1 VTIAVPVDLADA
13 ALTAEMAEDLAVVE
27 AALRDT
33 SFGGDEMFAEVSRH
47 MMQAGGKR
55 FRAMLVL
62 LAARFG
68 DCRDKRIVP
77 AAVAIEL
84 THLATLFH
92 DDVMD
97 EASIR
102 RGSESANSRF
112 GNSIAIL
119 AGDFL
124 FARASRILAD
134 LGPQAIRIQAETF
147 GRLVDGQLL
156 ETVGVREGEDP
167 LDHYM
172 HVITEKTGSLIATS
186 GRFGA
191 MFAGVP
197 DDMADL
203 ISDACLRIGVAWQL
217 SDDVLDIAS
226 SSAESGKE
234 QGTDLRQGVRTLPVL
249 YALRDTST
257 GQDAVRLRELLL
269 DADLTDQALHAEAL
283 GLLRRSPALEEARQT
298 VRTWIGEASAQL
310 AQLPDVPA
318 RAAFENLCAFV
329 KTRTVLPAV
338 LPALTALPR
347 SPPRALRAVCAPS
360 SLSRSFLAPSLLSPR
375 RPPARFGSRGGRTPI
390 AWGPQGVL

>member
-13 ALTAEMAEDLAVVE
+13 ALTAEMAEELAVVE
-27 AALRDT
+27 SALQET
-33 SFGGDEMFAEVSRH
+33 NFGGDEMFAEVSRH

-68 DCRDKRIVP
+68 DCRDKRIVT

-97 EASIR
+97 EASMR
-102 RGSESANSRF
+102 RGHESANSRF

-119 AGDFL
+119 AGDYL

-134 LGPQAIRIQAETF
+134 LGPDAIRIQAETF

-156 ETVGVREGEDP
+156 ETVGVRPGEDP

-191 MFAGVP
+191 MFAGLSEEK
-197 DDMADL
+197 ADL
-203 ISDACLRIGVAWQL
+203 IAEACLQIGVAWQL

-226 SSAESGKE
+226 TAAESGKV
-234 QGTDLRQGVRTLPVL
+234 QGTDLRQGVRTLPVF
-249 YALRDTST
+249 YALRGT
-257 GQDAVRLRELLL
+257 GTDPASVRLRELLSL
-269 DADLTDQALHAEAL
+269 PDLADAELHAEAL
-283 GLLRRSPALEEARQT
+283 ELLRASSALEEARET
-298 VRTWIGEASAQL
+298 VRAWIGRAQDL
-310 AQLPDVPA
+310 LKQLPDVPA
-318 RAAFENLCAFV
+318 RAAFESLCDFV
-329 KTRTVLPAV
+329 NTRTA
-338 LPALTALPR
+338 
-347 SPPRALRAVCAPS
+347 
-360 SLSRSFLAPSLLSPR
+360 
-375 RPPARFGSRGGRTPI
+375 
-390 AWGPQGVL
+390 

>member
-1 VTIAVPVDLADA
+1 MTIAVPVDLADA

-33 SFGGDEMFAEVSRH
+33 SFGGDEMFADVSRH
-47 MMQAGGKR
+47 MMEAGGKR

-68 DCRDKRIVP
+68 DFRDKRIVP

-97 EASIR
+97 EAAIR
-102 RGSESANSRF
+102 RGHASANSRF
-112 GNSIAIL
+112 GNSVAIL
-119 AGDFL
+119 AGDHL
-124 FARASRILAD
+124 FARASRILSD
-134 LGPQAIRIQAETF
+134 LGPEAIRIQAETF

-156 ETVGVREGEDP
+156 ETVGVRPGEDP

-191 MFAGVP
+191 MFAGLP
-197 DDMADL
+197 DETADL

-226 SSAESGKE
+226 TAAESGKE

-249 YALRDTST
+249 YALRAVAADA
-257 GQDAVRLRELLL
+257 DAVRLRELLTE
-269 DADLTDQALHAEAL
+269 ADLTDPVLHAEAL
-283 GLLRRSPALEEARQT
+283 AALRRSPALEEARET
-298 VRTWIGEASAQL
+298 VRTWVREARDLL

-318 RAAFENLCAFV
+318 RAAFESLCDFV
-329 KTRTVLPAV
+329 HTRTA
-338 LPALTALPR
+338 
-347 SPPRALRAVCAPS
+347 
-360 SLSRSFLAPSLLSPR
+360 
-375 RPPARFGSRGGRTPI
+375 
-390 AWGPQGVL
+390 

>member
-13 ALTAEMAEDLAVVE
+13 ALAAEMAEDLAVVE

-33 SFGGDEMFAEVSRH
+33 SFGGDEMFADVSRH
-47 MMQAGGKR
+47 MMEAGGKR

-68 DCRDKRIVP
+68 DFRDKRLVP

-97 EASIR
+97 EAAIR
-102 RGSESANSRF
+102 RGHASANSRF
-112 GNSIAIL
+112 GNSVAIL
-119 AGDFL
+119 AGDYL
-124 FARASRILAD
+124 FARASRILSD
-134 LGPQAIRIQAETF
+134 LGPEAIRIQAETF

-156 ETVGVREGEDP
+156 ETVGVRPGEDP

-191 MFAGVP
+191 MFSGLP
-197 DDMADL
+197 DETADL

-226 SSAESGKE
+226 TAAESGKE

-249 YALRDTST
+249 YALRGTAADA
-257 GQDAVRLRELLL
+257 DAVRLRELLTE
-269 DADLTDQALHAEAL
+269 ADLTDPELHAEAL
-283 GLLRRSPALEEARQT
+283 TLLRKSPALEEAREA
-298 VRTWIGEASAQL
+298 VRTWVREARDLL
-310 AQLPDVPA
+310 AQLPDMPA
-318 RAAFENLCAFV
+318 RAAFESLCDFV
-329 KTRTVLPAV
+329 HTRTA
-338 LPALTALPR
+338 
-347 SPPRALRAVCAPS
+347 
-360 SLSRSFLAPSLLSPR
+360 
-375 RPPARFGSRGGRTPI
+375 
-390 AWGPQGVL
+390 

>member
-1 VTIAVPVDLADA
+1 VTIAVPVDLADPV
-13 ALTAEMAEDLAVVE
+13 LTAEMAEDLAVVE

-68 DCRDKRIVP
+68 DSRDKRIAP

-97 EASIR
+97 EASMR
-102 RGSESANSRF
+102 RGHSSANSQF
-112 GNSIAIL
+112 GNSVAIL
-119 AGDFL
+119 AGDYL

-134 LGPQAIRIQAETF
+134 LGPDAIRIQAETF

-156 ETVGVREGEDP
+156 ETVGVRPGEDP
-167 LDHYM
+167 LEHYM

-191 MFAGVP
+191 MFAGLP
-197 DDMADL
+197 DEMADL
-203 ISDACLRIGVAWQL
+203 IAEACLRIGVAWQL

-226 SSAESGKE
+226 TSAESGKE
-234 QGTDLRQGVRTLPVL
+234 QGTDLRQGVHTLPVL
-249 YALRDTST
+249 YALRGTSA
-257 GQDAVRLRELLL
+257 DPDSARLRELLSL
-269 DADLTDQALHAEAL
+269 PDLTDPVLHAEAL
-283 GLLRRSPALEEARQT
+283 ELLRRSPALEEARET
-298 VRTWIGEASAQL
+298 VRTWVGEALALL

-318 RAAFENLCAFV
+318 RAAFESLCDFV
-329 KTRTVLPAV
+329 NTRTA
-338 LPALTALPR
+338 
-347 SPPRALRAVCAPS
+347 
-360 SLSRSFLAPSLLSPR
+360 
-375 RPPARFGSRGGRTPI
+375 
-390 AWGPQGVL
+390 

>member
-1 VTIAVPVDLADA
+1 MTIAVPVDLADA
-13 ALTAEMAEDLAVVE
+13 ALAAEMGDDLAAVE

-33 SFGGDEMFAEVSRH
+33 SFGGDAMFAEVSRH

-102 RGSESANSRF
+102 RGHESANSRF
-112 GNSIAIL
+112 GNSVAIL

-124 FARASRILAD
+124 FARASRILSD
-134 LGPQAIRIQAETF
+134 LGPEAIRIQAETF

-156 ETVGVREGEDP
+156 ETVGVRPGEDP

-191 MFAGVP
+191 MFSGLPA
-197 DDMADL
+197 DTADL

-217 SDDVLDIAS
+217 SDDVLDVAS
-226 SSAESGKE
+226 TSAESGKE
-234 QGTDLRQGVRTLPVL
+234 QGTDLRQGVRTLPVF
-249 YALRDTST
+249 YALRDTSSEP
-257 GQDAVRLRELLL
+257 GAVRLRELLNQPDL
-269 DADLTDQALHAEAL
+269 ADPEQHAEAL
-283 GLLRRSPALEEARQT
+283 DLLRRSSAIEQARDT
-298 VRTWIGEASAQL
+298 VRTWAREASDLL

-318 RAAFENLCAFV
+318 RAAFESLCDFV
-329 KTRTVLPAV
+329 NTRTA
-338 LPALTALPR
+338 
-347 SPPRALRAVCAPS
+347 
-360 SLSRSFLAPSLLSPR
+360 
-375 RPPARFGSRGGRTPI
+375 
-390 AWGPQGVL
+390 

>member
-1 VTIAVPVDLADA
+1 MTITVPVDLADA
-13 ALTAEMAEDLAVVE
+13 ALAAEMAEDLAVVE

-33 SFGGDEMFAEVSRH
+33 TFGGDEMFAEVSRH
-47 MMQAGGKR
+47 MMEAGGKR

-68 DCRDKRIVP
+68 DFRDKRIVP

-97 EASIR
+97 EAVIR
-102 RGSESANSRF
+102 RGHASANSLF
-112 GNSIAIL
+112 GNSVAIL
-119 AGDFL
+119 AGDYL

-134 LGPQAIRIQAETF
+134 LGPEAIRIQAETF

-156 ETVGVREGEDP
+156 ETVGVRPGEDP

-191 MFAGVP
+191 MFSGLP
-197 DDMADL
+197 DETADL

-226 SSAESGKE
+226 TSAESGKE

-249 YALRDTST
+249 YALRGTSA
-257 GQDAVRLRELLL
+257 DPAAVRLRSLLT
-269 DADLTDQALHAEAL
+269 DGDLTDAELHTEAL
-283 GLLRRSPALEEARQT
+283 TLLRESPALDEARET
-298 VRTWIGEASAQL
+298 VMTWVREARELL
-310 AQLPDVPA
+310 ARLPAVPA
-318 RAAFENLCAFV
+318 RAAFESLCDFV
-329 KTRTVLPAV
+329 NTRTA
-338 LPALTALPR
+338 
-347 SPPRALRAVCAPS
+347 
-360 SLSRSFLAPSLLSPR
+360 
-375 RPPARFGSRGGRTPI
+375 
-390 AWGPQGVL
+390 

>member
-1 VTIAVPVDLADA
+1 MTITVPVDLADA
-13 ALTAEMAEDLAVVE
+13 ALAAEMAEDLAVVE

-33 SFGGDEMFAEVSRH
+33 TFGGDEMFAEVSRH
-47 MMQAGGKR
+47 MMEAGGKR

-68 DCRDKRIVP
+68 DFRDKRIVP

-97 EASIR
+97 EAVIR
-102 RGSESANSRF
+102 RGHASANSLF
-112 GNSIAIL
+112 GNSVAIL
-119 AGDFL
+119 AGDYL

-134 LGPQAIRIQAETF
+134 LGPEAIRIQAETF

-156 ETVGVREGEDP
+156 ETVGVRPGEDP

-191 MFAGVP
+191 MFSGLP
-197 DDMADL
+197 DETADR

-226 SSAESGKE
+226 TSAESGKE

-249 YALRDTST
+249 YALRGTSA
-257 GQDAVRLRELLL
+257 DPAAVRLRELLTE
-269 DADLTDQALHAEAL
+269 ADLTDAELHTEAL
-283 GLLRRSPALEEARQT
+283 TLLRESPALDEARET
-298 VRTWIGEASAQL
+298 VRTWVREARELL
-310 AQLPDVPA
+310 AELPAVPA
-318 RAAFENLCAFV
+318 RAAFESLCDFV
-329 KTRTVLPAV
+329 NTRTA
-338 LPALTALPR
+338 
-347 SPPRALRAVCAPS
+347 
-360 SLSRSFLAPSLLSPR
+360 
-375 RPPARFGSRGGRTPI
+375 
-390 AWGPQGVL
+390 

>member
-1 VTIAVPVDLADA
+1 VTNAVPVDLADPG
-13 ALTAEMAEDLAVVE
+13 LTAEMAEDLAVVE
-27 AALRDT
+27 ATLQDT

-47 MMQAGGKR
+47 MMTAGGKR

-102 RGSESANSRF
+102 RGHESANSRF

-119 AGDFL
+119 AGDYL

-134 LGPQAIRIQAETF
+134 LGPDAIRIQAETF

-156 ETVGVREGEDP
+156 ETVGVRPGQDP

-172 HVITEKTGSLIATS
+172 QVIDGKTGSLIATA

-191 MFAGVP
+191 MFAGLP
-197 DDMADL
+197 GETADL
-203 ISDACLRIGVAWQL
+203 IADACSKIGIAWQV

-226 SSAESGKE
+226 TSAESGKE
-234 QGTDLRQGVRTLPVL
+234 QGTDLRQGVSTLPVL
-249 YALRDTST
+249 YALRGTAADS
-257 GQDAVRLRELLL
+257 GAVRLRELLR
-269 DADLTDQALHAEAL
+269 DGDLSDQALHAEAL
-283 GLLRRSPALEEARQT
+283 GLLRQSPALEEARQT
-298 VRTWIGEASAQL
+298 VRSWVSGAQELL

-318 RAAFENLCAFV
+318 RAAFESLCDFV
-329 KTRTVLPAV
+329 NTRTA
-338 LPALTALPR
+338 
-347 SPPRALRAVCAPS
+347 
-360 SLSRSFLAPSLLSPR
+360 
-375 RPPARFGSRGGRTPI
+375 
-390 AWGPQGVL
+390 

>member
-1 VTIAVPVDLADA
+1 VTITVPVDLADPALA
-13 ALTAEMAEDLAVVE
+13 AEIAEDLTGVE
-27 AALRDT
+27 AALQDN
-33 SFGGDEMFAEVSRH
+33 SFGGAEMFAEVSRH

-68 DCRDKRIVP
+68 DYRDKRIVP

-102 RGSESANSRF
+102 RGHESANSRF

-119 AGDFL
+119 AGDYL

-134 LGPQAIRIQAETF
+134 LGPDAIRIQAETF
-147 GRLVDGQLL
+147 GRLVDGQLA
-156 ETVGVREGEDP
+156 ETVGVRPGEDP

-191 MFAGVP
+191 MFAGLP
-197 DDMADL
+197 DEIADL
-203 ISDACLRIGVAWQL
+203 VSEACLRIGVAWQL

-226 SSAESGKE
+226 TSAESGKE

-249 YALRDTST
+249 YALRSAGTSPA
-257 GQDAVRLRELLL
+257 DARLRWLLET
-269 DADLTDQALHAEAL
+269 ADLADEALLAEAL
-283 GLLRRSPALEEARQT
+283 TLLRAHQAMKESRADVLNWALGARNK
-298 VRTWIGEASAQL
+298 IMA
-310 AQLPDVPA
+310 LPDVPA
-318 RAAFENLCAFV
+318 RAAFLALCDFV
-329 KTRTVLPAV
+329 EKRT
-338 LPALTALPR
+338 
-347 SPPRALRAVCAPS
+347 
-360 SLSRSFLAPSLLSPR
+360 
-375 RPPARFGSRGGRTPI
+375 G
-390 AWGPQGVL
+390 

>member
-1 VTIAVPVDLADA
+1 VTITVPVDLADA

-33 SFGGDEMFAEVSRH
+33 SFGGDEMFAEVSRY

-68 DCRDKRIVP
+68 DPRDKRIVP

-102 RGSESANSRF
+102 RGEESANSRF

-119 AGDFL
+119 AGDYL

-134 LGPQAIRIQAETF
+134 LGPDAIRIQAETF

-156 ETVGVREGEDP
+156 ETVGVRPGEDP

-191 MFAGVP
+191 MFAGLP
-197 DDMADL
+197 DDVADR
-203 ISDACLRIGVAWQL
+203 IASACLRIGVAWQL

-226 SSAESGKE
+226 TSAESGKE

-249 YALRDTST
+249 YALRS
-257 GQDAVRLRELLL
+257 DAQPGADERLRWLLAE
-269 DADLTDQALHAEAL
+269 ADLADEALLTEALALLRAHPALAEARAHVL
-283 GLLRRSPALEEARQT
+283 SWAQGARNDMM
-298 VRTWIGEASAQL
+298 A
-310 AQLPDVPA
+310 LPDVPA
-318 RAAFENLCAFV
+318 RAAFLALCDFV
-329 KTRTVLPAV
+329 EKRT
-338 LPALTALPR
+338 
-347 SPPRALRAVCAPS
+347 
-360 SLSRSFLAPSLLSPR
+360 
-375 RPPARFGSRGGRTPI
+375 G
-390 AWGPQGVL
+390 

>member
-1 VTIAVPVDLADA
+1 MTITVPVDLADA

-33 SFGGDEMFAEVSRH
+33 SFGGDEMFAEVSRY

-68 DCRDKRIVP
+68 DPRDKRIVP

-102 RGSESANSRF
+102 RGEESANSRF

-119 AGDFL
+119 AGDYL

-156 ETVGVREGEDP
+156 ETVGVRPGEDP

-172 HVITEKTGSLIATS
+172 HVVAEKTGSLIATS

-191 MFAGVP
+191 IFSGLS
-197 DDMADL
+197 DDKADL
-203 ISDACLRIGVAWQL
+203 IADACMRIGVAWQL
-217 SDDVLDIAS
+217 SDDILDIAS
-226 SSAESGKE
+226 TSAESGKV

-249 YALRDTST
+249 YALRGTATDP
-257 GQDAVRLRELLL
+257 DAVRLRELLSL
-269 DADLTDQALHAEAL
+269 DQLADPALHAEAL
-283 GLLRRSPALEEARQT
+283 GLLRSSPAVEEARET
-298 VRTWIGEASAQL
+298 VRTWIAEARALL
-310 AQLPDVPA
+310 AQLPEVPA
-318 RAAFENLCAFV
+318 RAAFESLCDFV
-329 KTRTVLPAV
+329 HTRTA
-338 LPALTALPR
+338 
-347 SPPRALRAVCAPS
+347 
-360 SLSRSFLAPSLLSPR
+360 
-375 RPPARFGSRGGRTPI
+375 
-390 AWGPQGVL
+390 